1 MKDNNTII
9 NSRFDEI
16 QSLKVNNEN
25 NIINNINNKLNHTKK
40 KLFEKISKL
49 KSKRKKA
56 SNFSY
61 SKYIDSSI
69 YKNLFGFDKI
79 GNTIFFYNY
88 DNILFSFGTKNNF
101 YFILYFLITSIT
113 YYYIIFKVKKSTE
126 IIFFFLKILFII
138 FIISNIY
145 TFLINPGFPLIQI
158 SNINTNANNI

>member
-49 KSKRKKA
+49 QSKRKKA

-79 GNTIFFYNY
+79 GNTIFF
-88 DNILFSFGTKNNF
+88 L
-101 YFILYFLITSIT
+101 
-113 YYYIIFKVKKSTE
+113 
-126 IIFFFLKILFII
+126 
-138 FIISNIY
+138 
-145 TFLINPGFPLIQI
+145 
-158 SNINTNANNI
+158 